1 MPSFGFLQKLFLPVL
16 RILGMS
22 VPPNT
27 DEFPQNVSVVDWGR
41 VLVERYTS
49 SNLKSPENSARMR
62 RLQVLRIHQYKELES
77 PGHEYLV
84 AEIAVPESE
93 RRYLLLERSAR
104 DSVPAESSGANKEV
118 FHPISNGSQ
127 SSLAISSN
135 LAAMDDVRTI
145 TGWPIDSCIDKV
157 DCENLPE
164 PITLLDLAI
173 AAELVHNNSDKYE
186 VISRQCFWY
195 ADTVSAVLETYFP
208 NVKIQYRPK
217 LSLSADVNHTENE
230 EDGIHEENSG
240 KFMQISFHKRQQGDV
255 DQIVGVFRERK
266 STITDSVCLFLRL
279 IQRVLIENLDR
290 LQLQLQLLVTHYE
303 CRKIQKGGLKR
314 HRSRQRMRKGKQRKR
329 RRR

>member
-93 RRYLLLERSAR
+93 KRYIRLDRSAE
-104 DSVPAESSGANKEV
+104 DLDPEESSSAKMA
-118 FHPISNGSQ
+118 ISNGSSQ
-127 SSLAISSN
+127 SLLAISSN
-135 LAAMDDVRTI
+135 PAASDMVKTI
-145 TGWPIDSCIDKV
+145 AGWPSETCIGKL

-164 PITLLDLAI
+164 PITLLDFAL
-173 AAELVHNNSDKYE
+173 AAEVVHNDSEKYKLL
-186 VISRQCFWY
+186 SRQCYWY

-208 NVKIQYRPK
+208 QIKKIKIKIQYTK
-217 LSLSADVNHTENE
+217 NG
-230 EDGIHEENSG
+230 EDERHDKKSG
-240 KFMQISFHKRQQGDV
+240 KFMKIHVHKREQADV
-255 DQIVGVFRERK
+255 DRIVENFRERK
-266 STITDSVCLFLRL
+266 ATVTALVCFSDLCNVF
-279 IQRVLIENLDR
+279 
-290 LQLQLQLLVTHYE
+290 
-303 CRKIQKGGLKR
+303 
-314 HRSRQRMRKGKQRKR
+314 
-329 RRR
+329 